1 VSPANFY
8 ERATDGV
15 HALSATPR
23 LRIRWQSLKGASE
36 RHSGLDADQRQLFQ
50 CRQDAEV
57 EFLNV
62 LEAGMSSDL
71 VQVRRT
77 VPDLV
82 RLDPLSAEVSTWLDR
97 AYDAVRHV
105 DEAEALIL
113 RMHQRYLLDP
123 AEKIAASAEIAE
135 TIDRAI
141 KQTRF

>member
-1 VSPANFY
+1 
-8 ERATDGV
+8 
-15 HALSATPR
+15 
-23 LRIRWQSLKGASE
+23 
-36 RHSGLDADQRQLFQ
+36 
-50 CRQDAEV
+50 
-57 EFLNV
+57 
-62 LEAGMSSDL
+62 MSSDL